1 MPTMRAVHVP
11 SPGADFELVEREAPE
26 PGRGEVRV
34 RVDACGICHSD
45 VFVKEG
51 AFPGI
56 DYPRV
61 PGHEIAGVV
70 DAVGEGVTEWEAGD
84 RVGVGWHGGH
94 CFTCGPCREGD
105 FVMCENAKIAGIA
118 YDGGYA
124 DYLVAPHEA
133 LARIPDDLSAVDA
146 APLLCAGITTFNALR
161 NSGAR
166 AGDLVAV
173 QGVGGLGHLG
183 VQYARRMGFHTVA
196 LSRGEDKR
204 QLALDLGAHDY
215 VDTDAE
221 DGAKALQRMGGARV
235 ILATAPSTDAINSV
249 VGGLGKHGTLIV
261 VGVDQGKIE
270 ASPLALISGDRAV
283 AGWSSGTAKDSEDT
297 LRFSDLMDVRPQTET
312 FPLEEAAAAY
322 DRMMSGGARF
332 RVVLDVAG
340 SRAG

>member
-1 MPTMRAVHVP
+1 MRAVTVP
-11 SPGADFELVEREAPE
+11 SPGADFELVEREVPE
-26 PGRGEVRV
+26 PGSGQVRV
-34 RVDACGICHSD
+34 RVDACGLCHSD

-56 DYPRV
+56 EYPRV
-61 PGHEIAGVV
+61 PGHEVAGVV
-70 DAVGEGVTEWEAGD
+70 DAVGDGVTEWSAGD

-105 FVMCENAKIAGIA
+105 FVMCENAQIAGLS

-133 LARIPDDLSAVDA
+133 LARIPDDLAAVDA

-161 NSGAR
+161 HSGAR
-166 AGDLVAV
+166 PGDLVAI

-204 QLALDLGAHDY
+204 QLALDLGAHAY
-215 VDTDAE
+215 IDAE
-221 DGAKALQRMGGARV
+221 AEDAAKALRAMGGARV

-249 VGGLGKHGTLIV
+249 VGGLARHGALIV
-261 VGVDQGKIE
+261 VGVDQGKVE
-270 ASPLALISGDRAV
+270 ASPMVLISGNRAV
-283 AGWSSGTAKDSEDT
+283 SGWSSGTARDSEDT
-297 LRFSDLMDVRPQTET
+297 LRFSHLMDVRPEVEAY
-312 FPLEEAAAAY
+312 PLEEATAAY
-322 DRMMSGGARF
+322 DRMMSGDARF

-340 SRAG
+340 SRR

>member
-1 MPTMRAVHVP
+1 MRAVIVP
-11 SPGADFELVEREAPE
+11 SPGAAFEIVEREIPE
-26 PGRGEVRV
+26 PGSGEVRV
-34 RVDACGICHSD
+34 RVDACGLCHSD
-45 VFVKEG
+45 LFVKEG

-56 DYPRV
+56 AYPRV
-61 PGHEIAGVV
+61 PGHEIAGAV
-70 DAVGEGVTEWEAGD
+70 DAVGEGVTEWSAGD

-94 CFTCGPCREGD
+94 CFTCGPCRTGD
-105 FVMCENAKIAGIA
+105 FVMCENAKIAGIS

-133 LARIPDDLSAVDA
+133 LARIPDDLGAIDA

-166 AGDLVAV
+166 PGDLVAI

-204 QLALDLGAHDY
+204 QLALDLGAHAYIDAK
-215 VDTDAE
+215 AE
-221 DGAKALQRMGGARV
+221 DAAAALQAMGGARV

-249 VGGLGKHGTLIV
+249 VGGLGTHGQLII
-261 VGVDQGKIE
+261 VGVDQGEVK
-270 ASPLALISGDRAV
+270 ASPMVLIGGDRAV
-283 AGWSSGTAKDSEDT
+283 SGWSSGTAKDSEDT
-297 LRFSDLMDVRPQTET
+297 LRFSDLMDVRPEVEV

-322 DRMMSGGARF
+322 DRMMSGDARF

-340 SRAG
+340 SRA

>member
-1 MPTMRAVHVP
+1 MRAVTVP
-11 SPGADFELVEREAPE
+11 SPGADFEVVEKDIPD

-45 VFVKEG
+45 VFVKDG
-51 AFPGI
+51 AFPGVE
-56 DYPRV
+56 YPRV

-70 DAVGEGVTEWEAGD
+70 DAVGEGVSEWEEGQ

-105 FVMCENAKIAGIA
+105 FIMCENAKVAGMA

-133 LARIPDDLSAVDA
+133 LARIPDDLEAVDA

-183 VQYARRMGFHTVA
+183 IQYARRMGFHTVA

-204 QLALDLGAHDY
+204 QLAIDLGAHDY
-215 VDTDAE
+215 IDTDAE
-221 DGAKALQRMGGARV
+221 DGAKALRALGGARV
-235 ILATAPSTDAINSV
+235 ILATAPSTDAINAI
-249 VGGLGKHGTLIV
+249 VGGLGRHGKLVV
-261 VGVDQGKIE
+261 VGVDQGEVK
-270 ASPLALISGDRAV
+270 ASPLTLIGGDRALT
-283 AGWSSGTAKDSEDT
+283 GWSSGTAKDSEDT
-297 LRFSDLMDVRPQTET
+297 LRFSSLMDVRPEIET

-322 DRMMSGGARF
+322 DRMLSGDARF

-340 SRAG
+340 SRSA